1 MKKIEVNRQ
10 LLEKCIKDVDVAD
23 VGNNMGKLSIEFND
37 DASTEEIEAIEEFF
51 NNMYSNLAAYLGIS
65 EEELTKICEKF
76 EQIGD
81 EIDEADAKK
90 IVTDVLNGISN
101 SDATLAKKLKELD
114 NIPDPSNEELDE
126 IEIENK
132 NEDKIIDLCAYRKK
146 R

>member
-76 EQIGD
+76 EQLSD
-81 EIDEADAKK
+81 EIDEAEAKK

-101 SDATLAKKLKELD
+101 SDAALAKRLKELD

-126 IEIENK
+126 IENK
-132 NEDKIIDLCAYRKK
+132 NEDKIIDLYAYRKK

>member
-76 EQIGD
+76 EQLSD
-81 EIDEADAKK
+81 EINEAEAKK

-101 SDATLAKKLKELD
+101 SDAALTKKLKELD

-126 IEIENK
+126 IE

>member
-76 EQIGD
+76 EQLSD
-81 EIDEADAKK
+81 EIDEAEAKK

-101 SDATLAKKLKELD
+101 SDTALTKKLKELD

-126 IEIENK
+126 IENE

>member
-101 SDATLAKKLKELD
+101 SDAALTKKLKELD

-126 IEIENK
+126 IE

>member
-65 EEELTKICEKF
+65 EEELTRICEKF

-101 SDATLAKKLKELD
+101 KDAALTKKLKELD

-126 IEIENK
+126 IE